1 MKRFLYIT
9 LIIMLLCSC
18 SLNITNDKDIKYI
31 NSILNNY
38 NEEES
43 LSLKNYLAN
52 ELDTPI
58 IINDDIYSLQYNNHL
73 FNIKDN
79 EISKEEISFEESYNS
94 LDEINKLD
102 LKLDDIIYLK
112 TDTIYSKYIVKE
124 SSILGI
130 KLDNGLYLDIC
141 PINGILY
148 FSALNP
154 YMDGINDDSILL
166 NKVFNNATEYNI
178 HYLIL
183 ENGNYLCKNRL
194 NIDSKNDFTIIGN
207 NSNIIVNDSYNDEKY
222 HEFFFS
228 ITNSNNILLS
238 KINILYQMKRSI
250 NGIKTQLSVHSTS
263 NIEIVNSKFN
273 IPNDT
278 ILLDSRD
285 REFTNMDLYTN
296 WHNVIINKCTFEN
309 TCDSNAGGSLW
320 IRDFHGLGS
329 SDAKVLNSSFYKIA
343 HDEILAVFMGSIE
356 NVLVKNNKFTVPD
369 DLESFSVMT
378 FTLGSNSSI
387 KADNIIFEDN
397 EIDTSSAG
405 GLFWTNGTN
414 IIIRNNNIKAHI
426 SKKSTNNFR
435 LFEGKRD
442 NNISLIEN
450 NNIIVDSYLDDYSFQ
465 VHLFN
470 NVNEIIN
477 NKIISNLKITDVFIN
492 SNIIKNNEI
501 ELNNEAEFLSYNV
514 NEFNSN
520 NITIN
525 NKIGSIF
532 RYYGNEFKE
541 NKNII
546 DNIFNYNYDELEAE
560 SYFIM
565 LNDLKMNDYQVLI
578 KNNTLNSK
586 IINKKSRILFFA
598 PIDEEIQNS
607 LFINNNINGYNY
619 NNNYLKNIIINEGD

>member
-492 SNIIKNNEI
+492 SNIIENNEI

-565 LNDLKMNDYQVLI
+565 LNDLKMNGYQVLI

>member
-1 MKRFLYIT
+1 MKRFLYIA

-166 NKVFNNATEYNI
+166 NKVFNNATEYDI